1 MSTAAGRVVV
11 INVYGDDGADEK
23 KERVISISALGAS
36 ESEWRD
42 VEQKWIERCNGVPF
56 HAVDCESDQ
65 GDYRGRPHKENK
77 LLYRDLTTILAESFV
92 GGVAIAVDLTA
103 QREMFPYSLE
113 MAYYRAFIEVLSGC
127 ARLGQIEGDIVEL
140 TFDISSENEF
150 NAALLYGVMRD
161 GDEDFV
167 KWLHPRLSFVPWR
180 DSARVQ
186 MADLLAYEGWKALDH
201 AVGPI
206 NRTRRSWQALVDTER
221 FKTICMGKNWFDGLK
236 RHIESGQLERKVGFN
251 QGDYVEWLNQKR
263 RQHNLSNFFHFIDW
277 IRKRDEQ

>member
-1 MSTAAGRVVV
+1 M